1 MRTAGTPRMLAI
13 NSLPAV
19 RTGDTAQRSANKDV
33 INARAGA
40 ALAAEADAVCDRN
53 QLQSNFRKA
62 LRESQLAVE
71 WADEVGIQVAGQ
83 DQVFTAVWRERIKEP
98 VRSRVRLY
106 QRELLAARSP
116 QPATRSLRLTRSVE

>member
-1 MRTAGTPRMLAI
+1 M
-13 NSLPAV
+13 
-19 RTGDTAQRSANKDV
+19 
-33 INARAGA
+33 INARAWA
-40 ALAAEADAVCDRN
+40 ALAAEADAICDRN
-53 QLQSNFRKA
+53 QLQANLRKA
-62 LRESQLAVE
+62 LSEPQLAVE